1 MVDDGIEG
9 QSLGEAEVEGSRSC
23 GTFVRRNNESG
34 GCDNP
39 GGHRFV
45 VYGLYRRCTV
55 LLVEVLKTSRCREQ
69 KSADKI
75 NLWPLI
81 KLIAKSC

>member
-23 GTFVRRNNESG
+23 EAFVQRNNESERY
-34 GCDNP
+34 DDP

-45 VYGLYRRCTV
+45 VHGLYRRCTV
-55 LLVEVLKTSRCREQ
+55 LLVEVLETSRGGARRRE
-69 KSADKI
+69 KRKI
-75 NLWPLI
+75 
-81 KLIAKSC
+81 C